1 MERIRKIDI
10 ESVSEEQ
17 FLQIEQ
23 MLRKKIKERVEQAVA
38 DMNKYL
44 NVYGLEVLLG
54 VQIVKQGEA
63 NLIKE
68 MAKIPNSTNKRS
80 G

>member
-23 MLRKKIKERVEQAVA
+23 MLRKKIKEKVEQAVA

-44 NVYGLEVLLG
+44 NVYGLEVVLG

-68 MAKIPNSTNKRS
+68 MAKKSFNNTKKV
-80 G
+80 

>member
-1 MERIRKIDI
+1 MGRKRKIDI
-10 ESVSEEQ
+10 EALSEEQ
-17 FLQIEQ
+17 FQAVLADIQVKVRE
-23 MLRKKIKERVEQAVA
+23 KIKTTIS
-38 DMNKYL
+38 NLNTHL

-68 MAKIPNSTNKRS
+68 EMKLSSHKK
-80 G
+80 

>member
-10 ESVSEEQ
+10 DSVSEEQ
-17 FLQIEQ
+17 FLEIEA
-23 MLRKKIKERVEQAVA
+23 MLKKKMKEIVERTVS

-44 NVYGLEVLLG
+44 NVYGLEVLLA

-68 MAKIPNSTNKRS
+68 TVKDQSFNE
-80 G
+80 

>member
-1 MERIRKIDI
+1 MERTRKIDI

-17 FLQIEQ
+17 FVQIED
-23 MLRKKIKERVEQAVA
+23 MLRKKIKDRVEQAVS

-44 NVYGLEVLLG
+44 NVYGLEVLLN

-68 MAKIPNSTNKRS
+68 MAKDPSFNDE

>member
-10 ESVSEEQ
+10 ESIPEEQ
-17 FLQIEQ
+17 YVEIEA
-23 MLRKKIKERVEQAVA
+23 MLRKKIKERVEQAVS

-68 MAKIPNSTNKRS
+68 MAKDPSFNAEE
-80 G
+80 

>member
-10 ESVSEEQ
+10 NSVSEEQ
-17 FLQIEQ
+17 FLEIEA
-23 MLRKKIKERVEQAVA
+23 MLKKKIKEIVEKTVS

-44 NVYGLEVLLG
+44 NIYGLEALLA

-68 MAKIPNSTNKRS
+68 TIKDQSFNEKE
-80 G
+80 

>member
-1 MERIRKIDI
+1 MERTRKVDID
-10 ESVSEEQ
+10 SVSEEQ
-17 FLQIEQ
+17 FVEIEA
-23 MLRKKIKERVEQAVA
+23 MLRKKIKEKVDQAVS

-68 MAKIPNSTNKRS
+68 IAKDPSFS
-80 G
+80 DEG

>member
-1 MERIRKIDI
+1 MERSRKIDI
-10 ESVSEEQ
+10 ESIPEEQ
-17 FLQIEQ
+17 FVEIEA
-23 MLRKKIKERVEQAVA
+23 MLKKKIKERVKLAVS

-44 NVYGLEVLLG
+44 NVYGLEVVLG

-68 MAKIPNSTNKRS
+68 MTKMESE
-80 G
+80 

>member
-1 MERIRKIDI
+1 MERTRKIDI

-23 MLRKKIKERVEQAVA
+23 MLRKKIKEKVEQAVA

-44 NVYGLEVLLG
+44 NVYGLEVVLG

-68 MAKIPNSTNKRS
+68 MAKKSFNNTKKV
-80 G
+80 